1 MSQGAMA
8 EECRRPA
15 FSGRIAPQH
24 LAAPDLPR
32 SDDSVGVPLT
42 RDAHSWARLR
52 LVADSDRRLRVAGR
66 GRSARARNR
75 AVVRPSRAGALGT
88 ANTVLR
94 AHVRVGPGPR
104 RGPPGYLSTGRVA
117 CSDEVECAPT
127 LTRAVQVG
135 F

>member
-24 LAAPDLPR
+24 LAAPDPPR

-52 LVADSDRRLRVAGR
+52 LVADSDRRLGL
-66 GRSARARNR
+66 
-75 AVVRPSRAGALGT
+75 PAGAAPHALET
-88 ANTVLR
+88 APWCALR
-94 AHVRVGPGPR
+94 EPERWA
-104 RGPPGYLSTGRVA
+104 LQ
-117 CSDEVECAPT
+117 
-127 LTRAVQVG
+127 TRSSEHTSG
-135 F
+135 